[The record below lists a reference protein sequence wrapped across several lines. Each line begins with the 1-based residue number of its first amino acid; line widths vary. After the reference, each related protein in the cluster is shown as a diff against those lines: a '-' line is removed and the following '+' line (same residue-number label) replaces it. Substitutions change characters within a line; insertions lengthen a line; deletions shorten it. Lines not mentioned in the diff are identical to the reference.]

1 MEMDLET
8 VEYTYR
14 HFSWWSV
21 GWREGEDLR
30 RICRCYSKIAVKYN
44 ITVNMLINEQ
54 VMNDRTRLYIAIP
67 ATRVLA
73 FNGLS
78 I

>member
-8 VEYTYR
+8 VKYIYR

-30 RICRCYSKIAVKYN
+30 RICQCYSNIAVKYN

-54 VMNDRTRLYIAIP
+54 VMNDSAAP
-67 ATRVLA
+67 VMWENVW
-73 FNGLS
+73 FS
-78 I
+78 VM